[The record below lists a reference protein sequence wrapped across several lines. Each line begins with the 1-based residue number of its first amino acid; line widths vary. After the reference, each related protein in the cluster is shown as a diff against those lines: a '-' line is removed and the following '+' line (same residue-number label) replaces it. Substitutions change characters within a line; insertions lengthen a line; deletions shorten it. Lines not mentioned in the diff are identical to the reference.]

1 MWAKSSGETVKDSA
15 STKSVE
21 YRQLQLLCSVFMTG
35 NKSNIKKSNLKKKK
49 KKTASPI
56 TVDPASF
63 STFSELLTT

>member
-49 KKTASPI
+49 KTASPI